1 MTKILIVGLGNPG
14 EEYKDSPHNAG
25 FLTVDEL
32 IRAYS
37 LELRAD
43 KKLQSELA
51 ESKNVILAKPMTF
64 MNSSGDSVKKLATSY
79 RVLPKLHAKE
89 DKLKAKSSLWLIHD
103 DVDLELGQLKIV
115 KNRGSAGHKGVLSV
129 IQKLGTKDFVRF
141 RIGIRPKH
149 LPQKRS
155 KSLMNK
161 FVVGKFTN
169 AQNKIFRESISKC
182 KDAIVFALEN
192 GIEKAMGVYNQK

>member
-1 MTKILIVGLGNPG
+1 MKVKSKKLLIVGLGNPG
-14 EEYKDSPHNAG
+14 EKYKDSPHNAG
-25 FLTVDEL
+25 FLVVGEL
-32 IRAYS
+32 LQAYG

-51 ESKNVILAKPMTF
+51 ELKKIIFAKPMTF

-79 RVLPKLHAKE
+79 
-89 DKLKAKSSLWLIHD
+89 KLKATSSLWLIHD
-103 DVDLELGQLKIV
+103 DVDLELGKLKIV
-115 KNRGSAGHKGVLSV
+115 KNRGSAGHKGVESI

-141 RIGIRPKH
+141 RVGIRPKH

-161 FVVGKFTN
+161 FVVGKFTR
-169 AQNKIFRESISKC
+169 AQDKIFRESIVKC
-182 KDAIVFALEN
+182 KEAVVFALEN
-192 GIEKAMGVYNQK
+192 DIEKAMGVYNQK